1 MNSKT
6 IARINA
12 INQNFYSLFGAE
24 FSLTRGRIQ
33 PGVRKIMES
42 LPMDIAILDVGCG
55 NGEFA
60 NALQEFG
67 FKGSYAGIDFSTPL
81 LTDARNGEKHGKK
94 EFYQIDLTDKS
105 WNFHPVPELF
115 PVITCFAVLHH
126 IAGEQQRDGV
136 LQNIKERLAPNG
148 SVYISNWQFLNSE
161 KLSRRVQP
169 WADHG
174 FDPSEVDANDHLID
188 WKSGGSGLRYVHHFS
203 EQELTELAT
212 KHGFT
217 IYSSNFSDGATGNLG
232 LYQTWKIS

>member
-12 INQNFYSLFGAE
+12 INQNFYSLFGVE

-42 LPMDIAILDVGCG
+42 LPMDTAILDVGCG

-60 NALQEFG
+60 NSLQEFG
-67 FKGSYAGIDFSTPL
+67 FSGRYVGIDFSAPL
-81 LTDARNGEKHGKK
+81 LTDARKGEKHGTKD
-94 EFYQIDLTDKS
+94 FYQIDLTNER
-105 WNFHPVPELF
+105 WNFHPALETF
-115 PVITCFAVLHH
+115 AVITCFAVLHH
-126 IAGEQQRDGV
+126 IAGEQQRDFV
-136 LQNIKERLAPNG
+136 IQNIKERLAPDG
-148 SVYISNWQFLNSE
+148 AIYISNWQFLNSE

-169 WADHG
+169 WVVHG
-174 FDPSEVDANDHLID
+174 FDPSEVDANDYLID
-188 WKSGGSGLRYVHHFS
+188 WKSGGSGLRYAHHFS
-203 EQELTELAT
+203 EQELTDLAT

-217 IYSSNFSDGATGNLG
+217 VHNSNFSDGATGNLG